1 LHERFSGLNPLLNWY
16 EQRALQKF
24 IFDTGLLRN
33 GAFAPQR
40 QSFAA
45 AYLWLKC
52 RPFCL
57 LILTDE
63 P

>member
-1 LHERFSGLNPLLNWY
+1 MNPLLNWY

-24 IFDTGLLRN
+24 IFDTGLLRK
-33 GAFAPQR
+33 AVFARRR
-40 QSFAA
+40 QSFMT

-57 LILTDE
+57 PILTDE

>member
-1 LHERFSGLNPLLNWY
+1 LNPLLNWY

-33 GAFAPQR
+33 GAFARQR
-40 QSFAA
+40 QSFAT

-52 RPFCL
+52 LPFCL
-57 LILTDE
+57 PILTDE